1 MVEVLNKRWA
11 GPIIY
16 CLGVFGL
23 TSFIALLSPIV
34 LVHTIVL
41 ASPHLEGSR
50 ASSLSLIQRRQM
62 DAALSQPPS
71 PNPATPLVPTE
82 VPKEP
87 LGLYATELDIAEKQE
102 PQRPPAVAAFE
113 LESEPSSVATE
124 QNKLRVARAETGFR
138 DMSARDI
145 FNRSFGVLTA
155 AAN

>member
-1 MVEVLNKRWA
+1 MVQVLNKRWA

-16 CLGVFGL
+16 CLGILGVI
-23 TSFIALLSPIV
+23 SFIALLSPVV
-34 LVHTIVL
+34 LIHTIVL
-41 ASPHLEGSR
+41 ARPYFEGSPP
-50 ASSLSLIQRRQM
+50 SPLSLIQRRQM

-71 PNPATPLVPTE
+71 ANPAAPLIPTE
-82 VPKEP
+82 VPTQP
-87 LGLYATELDIAEKQE
+87 LGLYAAELDVAEEQE

-124 QNKLRVARAETGFR
+124 RKRLRVARAETGSR

>member
-1 MVEVLNKRWA
+1 MVQVLNKRWA
-11 GPIIY
+11 GPFIY
-16 CLGVFGL
+16 CLGVLGGSF
-23 TSFIALLSPIV
+23 FIALLAPLV

-41 ASPHLEGSR
+41 ARPYFEGSPP
-50 ASSLSLIQRRQM
+50 SPLSLIQRRQM

-71 PNPATPLVPTE
+71 PNQAAPLIPTE
-82 VPKEP
+82 VPREP
-87 LGLYATELDIAEKQE
+87 LGLYAAELDIAESQE

-124 QNKLRVARAETGFR
+124 RKKLRVAHAETGSR